1 MARDRRD
8 RERRGRAAER
18 ARAERQ
24 TRLIYIGAG
33 TVLVLAALVIGTGI
47 SVTSYLP
54 PRAHVVTVAGNSYQ
68 AREVADRGAY
78 LAFFEGGAAS
88 ISDIARDTV
97 DKIVEEEALRALGA
111 ETVGLVTPED
121 VEHEV
126 LIGLGLI
133 ADDSLAAVD
142 GGDATPAPEATMA
155 PTAEPTPEPT
165 VDPQEF
171 ADAYTA
177 FLRDAALDREEYEA
191 IVEARLY
198 RERLNDLFEEQVGTS
213 GAQVRLQRIRVST
226 ELASE
231 TVLAEL
237 AGGADFATLADEQSV
252 ATEDGL
258 GGEIGWTVSEL
269 QPPDVVAATE
279 GLEAGEWSQAI
290 ETVGLF
296 FEIYRLA
303 EVAEDRAYEP
313 AVQAQLTAQRFDDW
327 LANAIASLEVDR
339 DLSQDEETWINE
351 RVVADVT
358 SRLGG

>member
-47 SVTSYLP
+47 FVTSYLP

-126 LIGLGLI
+126 PIGLGLI

-213 GAQVRLQRIRVST
+213 GAQVPVAA
-226 ELASE
+226 ASGQHR
-231 TVLAEL
+231 A
-237 AGGADFATLADEQSV
+237 
-252 ATEDGL
+252 GL
-258 GGEIGWTVSEL
+258 GGGPRGARGWRRL
-269 QPPDVVAATE
+269 RD
-279 GLEAGEWSQAI
+279 AG
-290 ETVGLF
+290 
-296 FEIYRLA
+296 R
-303 EVAEDRAYEP
+303 
-313 AVQAQLTAQRFDDW
+313 
-327 LANAIASLEVDR
+327 
-339 DLSQDEETWINE
+339 
-351 RVVADVT
+351 
-358 SRLGG
+358 